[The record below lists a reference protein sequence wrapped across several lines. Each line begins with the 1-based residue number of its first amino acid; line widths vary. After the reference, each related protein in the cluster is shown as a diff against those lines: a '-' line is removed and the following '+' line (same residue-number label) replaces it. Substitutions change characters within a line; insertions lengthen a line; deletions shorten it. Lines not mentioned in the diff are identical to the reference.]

1 MVLGRLSP
9 GRFSAMTGWYPLL
22 ALLATAC
29 SLWGDPIQVLPVDP
43 AIMTRSPWTNDLL
56 AAAEQWLVL
65 LFGLGAVGLFFDA
78 APDQHQPLNPCGFRL
93 FIVGGLML
101 VAQAHDFLA
110 LGMSLEIVSLATR
123 GLWQC
128 PRDSVTAQRGASD
141 AIDETLA
148 MDETLVTHETLRRE
162 RSPAWLHWLASGWMW
177 FGMALFT
184 AVVQTTQYDAIQ
196 RVLVDAYHPADA
208 ERMALD
214 PSHWLLLA
222 AGLIILS
229 LLGRMSLVPFSLGT
243 GFDPQRRSVLSTG
256 FALLAGH
263 LAGSIA
269 LVRLIGQEFAGLGQQ
284 LVVVLMVV
292 SLASFL
298 LTIILVVRGFS
309 PGLPAIPRWLTA
321 LLLLH
326 GSWLCVGFMPLAME
340 LESPAFRWGAL
351 PGQTET
357 LSLIV
362 FSQFASLL
370 ALIGALGILGHLA
383 RSGRDI
389 QFLEELK
396 GLGQVA
402 PWAAVALLFSL
413 ASSIGLPWTAGFW
426 GRWLMILSSY
436 HVHIKSTSSI
446 STPQNGIRF
455 AVLIGMIATTFMAMA
470 SIRLAREMFLESPLA
485 RSKARGAQGPLIAGL
500 IAAMMTLVLGVVP
513 QALLVPMR
521 SMNSPREVQPEGI
534 PQGSGKNP
542 SAFRSD
548 FHSSGDF
555 SE

>member
-9 GRFSAMTGWYPLL
+9 GRFSAFTGWYPLL
-22 ALLATAC
+22 ALMATAC

-43 AIMTRSPWTNDLL
+43 AIMTRSPWINDLL

-78 APDQHQPLNPCGFRL
+78 TPDQHQPLNPCGFRL

-123 GLWQC
+123 GLWRC
-128 PRDSVTAQRGASD
+128 PRGSVTTERASLEVM
-141 AIDETLA
+141 DETLA
-148 MDETLVTHETLRRE
+148 TEETLRRE

-208 ERMALD
+208 ERMAMD

-256 FALLAGH
+256 FVLLSGY

-269 LVRLIGQEFAGLGQQ
+269 LVRLIGHEFAGLGQQ

-292 SLASFL
+292 SLTSFL
-298 LTIILVVRGFS
+298 LTSIIVVRGFS

-321 LLLLH
+321 LLLLQ
-326 GSWLCVGFMPLAME
+326 GSWLCVGLMPLAME
-340 LESPAFRWGAL
+340 LESPAVRWGAL

-357 LSLIV
+357 LSLVV
-362 FSQFASLL
+362 FSQYASLL
-370 ALIGALGILGHLA
+370 ALIGALGTLGHLA
-383 RSGRDI
+383 RNGRDI

-396 GLGQVA
+396 GLGQAA
-402 PWAAVALLFSL
+402 PWAAAGLLVSL

-436 HVHIKSTSSI
+436 HVHIKSASSI
-446 STPQNGIRF
+446 STPQSGIRF
-455 AVLIGMIATTFMAMA
+455 TVLAGTISATLLAVA

-485 RSKARGAQGPLIAGL
+485 RSKASGGQGPLIAGL
-500 IAAMMTLVLGVVP
+500 IAVMMTLVLGVVP
-513 QALLVPMR
+513 QALLVPIQ
-521 SMNSPREVQPEGI
+521 SMNSPREVQSDGMS
-534 PQGSGKNP
+534 QGSGKNP
-542 SAFRSD
+542 SAFQSD